1 MGVSVM
7 TLGVWAGLRQGDDVP
22 DGLAEEPVGEG
33 LGWDGLSCVGG
44 TEAGALDMLMSE
56 FLEN

>member
-1 MGVSVM
+1 M
-7 TLGVWAGLRQGDDVP
+7 TPGVWAGLRQGDDVP

-44 TEAGALDMLMSE
+44 TEDEEVEMLMSE
-56 FLEN
+56 CLVLSLQN